1 MTATLRPF
9 PEFLEPPGHD
19 APGSAPAAGVAVAE
33 PAPDAAPRAAFG
45 ARRWVPGEAGLWVF
59 LLGDM
64 TMFGAFFTAFLVQR
78 GQDEAT
84 FASSREV
91 LTVSVG
97 ALNTVVLLTSSLLV
111 ALAVRAHRAG
121 ARERSRRLVAGAG
134 AFGALFG
141 VIKVA
146 EWAAKAA
153 DGYHP
158 ASDLFFTYYYLLTGV
173 HFLHLLIGGVVL
185 AFWYRRLGAAP
196 RENEPAVVEGCAS
209 YWHMVDLLWVVIFPV
224 LYLAA
229 T

>member
-1 MTATLRPF
+1 MSGALRPF
-9 PEFLEPPGHD
+9 PEFLEPPGHATRGPATGAVGD
-19 APGSAPAAGVAVAE
+19 ATTGEAP
-33 PAPDAAPRAAFG
+33 PTPRAPFG

-84 FASSREV
+84 FAASREA
-91 LTVSVG
+91 LTVPVG
-97 ALNTVVLLTSSLLV
+97 AINTIVLLTSSLLV
-111 ALAVRAHRAG
+111 ALAVRAHREG
-121 ARERSRRLVAGAG
+121 ARDRSRRLVAGAG

-146 EWAAKAA
+146 EWATKAA
-153 DGYHP
+153 DGHHP

-185 AFWYRRLGAAP
+185 AFWYRRLGAAA

-224 LYLAA
+224 LYLSA